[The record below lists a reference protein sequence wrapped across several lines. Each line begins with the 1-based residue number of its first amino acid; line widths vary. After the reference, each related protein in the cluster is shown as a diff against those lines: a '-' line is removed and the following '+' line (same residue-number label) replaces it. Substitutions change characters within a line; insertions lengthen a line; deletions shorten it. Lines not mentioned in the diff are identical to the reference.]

1 MFDYHM
7 HSRVSFDGHATGL
20 QMALA
25 AKKAGLKEICFTDHI
40 DYDPLEQMWS
50 VKQISFS
57 PAFFAARAICRP
69 VAWPSKET
77 RVCMW

>member
-7 HSRVSFDGHATGL
+7 HSRVSFDGHASGL

-40 DYDPLEQMWS
+40 DYDPLEQMGVLS
-50 VKQISFS
+50 TEFYRKFYLNSNLFLSQKDNF
-57 PAFFAARAICRP
+57 P
-69 VAWPSKET
+69 
-77 RVCMW
+77 